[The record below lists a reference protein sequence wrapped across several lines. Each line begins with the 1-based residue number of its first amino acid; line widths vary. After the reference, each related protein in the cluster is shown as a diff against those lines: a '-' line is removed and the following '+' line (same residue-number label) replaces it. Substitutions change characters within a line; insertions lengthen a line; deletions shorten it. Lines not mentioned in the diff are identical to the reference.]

1 MQDFVKVRLKMYV
14 VFLIMWIIA
23 SATLAQASTKSY
35 QFRGNCGGFPKVDLK
50 TPPGFCVGMVDQGKG
65 LIMPR
70 GIVSLNSTTLL
81 LVDMGGW
88 PRNNGRIYLL
98 RKSPEESGSFKR
110 EVILDKNKLS
120 PQTAKIL
127 DRPHG
132 AAIGPDG
139 KVYIA
144 AAGTVFRFKPLD
156 PVPEK
161 TIEVVL
167 KDLPD
172 DGRHP
177 LKSLVFDS
185 SGHLYLNIGS
195 SSDHCETQ
203 EGLPPSPQRPCM
215 ESDGQRPEN
224 RRGVIRRYSIDAQG
238 YIDPHF
244 TVFAEGLRNSMA
256 LAVHPKTHILF
267 QGENGSDG
275 DAQIVPEELN
285 LIEEGKH
292 YGWPYC
298 SGDVSSAEF
307 PNSQCSTYQS
317 PILLWPAHAAPLGMC
332 FYQGKMF
339 PADYFGKLIVAF
351 HGYRDSGHRIVVF
364 DSDRH
369 GRPIGQ
375 AFNLVYGWDESK
387 THPKGSPVA
396 ITVAEDGSLFITEDR
411 NHAVLRIYFDP
422 AEDR

>member
-1 MQDFVKVRLKMYV
+1 MRDSLKVCLKVSVVCSV
-14 VFLIMWIIA
+14 VFAIGSL
-23 SATLAQASTKSY
+23 TLAQASTKVY
-35 QFRGNCGGFPKVDLK
+35 QLKGRCGGLPRVDLK
-50 TPPGFCVGMVDQGKG
+50 TPPGFCVGMVDQGEE

-70 GIVSLNSTTLL
+70 GIVSLDSNTLL

-88 PRNNGRIYLL
+88 TQDNGRIYLF
-98 RKSPEESGSFKR
+98 RRDSANFKR
-110 EVILDKNKLS
+110 ELILDKNKLTS
-120 PQTAKIL
+120 QDAKIL

-132 AAIGPDG
+132 AAIGLDG

-144 AAGTVFRFKPLD
+144 SAGTIFRFKPLD
-156 PVPEK
+156 SSPEK
-161 TIEVVL
+161 TIEVIV

-177 LKSLVFDS
+177 LKSIVFDS
-185 SGHLYLNIGS
+185 AGYLYLNIGS
-195 SSDHCETQ
+195 LSDHCETQ
-203 EGLPPSPQRPCM
+203 EGFPPDPKRQCM
-215 ESDGQRPEN
+215 ESDGQRSEK
-224 RRGVIRRYSIDAQG
+224 RRGVIRRYSIDPQG
-238 YIDPHF
+238 NIDPHF

-256 LAVHPKTHILF
+256 LALHPKSHILF

-298 SGDVSSAEF
+298 SGDAPSAEY
-307 PNSQCSTYQS
+307 PNSQCSKYQS
-317 PILLWPAHAAPLGMC
+317 PSLLWPAHAAPLGMY

-339 PADYFGKLIVAF
+339 PADYFEKLIVAF

-369 GRPIGQ
+369 GHPIGKP
-375 AFNLVYGWDESK
+375 FNLVYGWDESK
-387 THPKGSPVA
+387 SHPKGSPVA
-396 ITVAEDGSLFITEDR
+396 MTVAEDGSLFVTEDR
-411 NHAVLRIYFDP
+411 NHTILRIYFDP
-422 AEDR
+422 AEVR